1 MVGAHPHIGR
11 PATGVQEHFLQM
23 LALEK
28 SFHWFPELY
37 LGVRYTP
44 NTVDLL
50 LQRMDSVGQAM
61 GGHVDSCQTLLLQ
74 NVDFVGQSC
83 HLG

>member
-28 SFHWFPELY
+28 SFHWFPELD

-44 NTVDLL
+44 NT
-50 LQRMDSVGQAM
+50 
-61 GGHVDSCQTLLLQ
+61 GGLVTSKDGLRGPGNGRPCRL
-74 NVDFVGQSC
+74 
-83 HLG
+83 